1 MSSTGSPYDCAGYR
15 LPTEAEWEYAARAGT
30 DFVYAGSNLVGAV
43 GWFSTNV
50 PASQPQAVGTKQP
63 NDWSLYDLSG
73 NVLEWTYDWFDGTY
87 YTSSPSLN
95 PSGPVSGTKRVY
107 RGGSWS
113 SNNAPELRVSDRDL
127 SLIHI

>member
-1 MSSTGSPYDCAGYR
+1 MD
-15 LPTEAEWEYAARAGT
+15 
-30 DFVYAGSNLVGAV
+30 GAPAHV
-43 GWFSTNV
+43 VV

-73 NVLEWTYDWFDGTY
+73 NVLEWTYDWFDGNY
-87 YTSSPSLN
+87 YASSPSLN

-113 SNNAPELRVSDRDL
+113 SNNAPELRVSDRDSVEPDYTNNFL
-127 SLIHI
+127 GFRLVRSQQ